1 MYKFEILDTNGLARN
16 GVLST
21 YLGKIK
27 TPAFMPVGTA
37 ATVKGMKNHE
47 IEEAGF
53 NLILANTYHLML
65 RPGAE
70 RIKLLGGLNKFMS
83 WNHSILTDSGGFQI
97 MSLGDKVKI
106 DDHGVTFS
114 SHLDGTLYRMTA
126 EDSIK
131 IQHDLNSTITMIFD
145 ECIAHPSTF
154 NDTKNSLKRSINW
167 AKRSYDSYKKRK
179 GYGIFGI
186 IQGGMYPELRKK
198 SCEVLKD
205 INFDG
210 YAIGGLAVGEGQK
223 IMFEVLDFTVPYLLA
238 DKPRYLMGVGY
249 PLDIIGAVKRG
260 VDMFD
265 CVLPT
270 RSGRTGLAFT
280 WNGRVNI
287 KNNKYQ
293 RDNNPLDSNCKNLNL
308 NKYSKNYLNHLF
320 NTNEILASML
330 LTLHNINFYQE
341 LMSAIRKNISEGTF
355 DQFHDK
361 YIDKL

>member
-270 RSGRTGLAFT
+270 RSGRTGLAMT
-280 WNGRVNI
+280 WHGPI
-287 KNNKYQ
+287 KIRNAKYAS
-293 RDNNPLDSNCKNLNL
+293 DSNPIDKNCPCPVCKN
-308 NKYSKNYLNHLF
+308 YSRAYLNHLDKCS
-320 NTNEILASML
+320 EILGCNL
-330 LTLHNINFYQE
+330 ITQHNISFYGQLMKKIRMAISNKNLDE
-341 LMSAIRKNISEGTF
+341 LENSLM
-355 DQFHDK
+355 
-361 YIDKL
+361 